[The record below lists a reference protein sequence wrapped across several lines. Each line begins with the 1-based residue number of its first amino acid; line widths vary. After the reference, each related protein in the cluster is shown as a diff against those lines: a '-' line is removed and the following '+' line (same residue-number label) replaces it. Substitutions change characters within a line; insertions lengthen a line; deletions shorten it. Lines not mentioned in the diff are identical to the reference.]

1 MLKIQARLFLIPAAS
16 WLRILLLLP
25 TTTTTNNN
33 DQNKIVGIEALTQGG
48 EFNFK
53 PNFFPATDFEN
64 F

>member
-1 MLKIQARLFLIPAAS
+1 MS
-16 WLRILLLLP
+16 VYSTNLLHNKYK
-25 TTTTTNNN
+25 TMTTTNNN

-53 PNFFPATDFEN
+53 PNFFPSTDFEN